1 MSLQTEIMRRAP
13 VPFDYAKAQFEKAN
27 HCAIGDQWPAFLH
40 YWAGLNSEAAE
51 VFVAE
56 NKNRH
61 EAFKAALAAAKET
74 T

>member
-27 HCAIGDQWPAFLH
+27 HCGIGDDWPAFLG
-40 YWAGLNSEAAE
+40 YWARLNYDAAE
-51 VFVAE
+51 AFVAVH
-56 NKNRH
+56 KNQS
-61 EAFKAALAAAKET
+61 ELFNAALKAAKET

>member
-27 HCAIGDQWPAFLH
+27 HCGIGDDWPAFLD
-40 YWAGLNSEAAE
+40 YWARLNYDAAE
-51 VFVAE
+51 VFVAV
-56 NKNRH
+56 NKNRQ
-61 EAFKAALAAAKET
+61 ETFRAAQAAAKET